1 MLLATKQIP
10 QQVGRRQTILNP
22 WEETMKIRLLGTL
35 VALAISFALPTFGQ
49 QKEKIDPQ
57 IIEQLN
63 AIAKKYN
70 EAINN
75 HDAAAM
81 GALYTEDAIFV
92 TDRGPIY
99 GREAIE
105 KWYADVFKGWQPKNN
120 TATVDPHSVRM
131 LGPDNLTNT
140 GDWSETGKGEHGED
154 VPVKGYWTTIDTRQ
168 GDAWKICVMT
178 WNITPAPPTP
188 AQTK

>member
-1 MLLATKQIP
+1 
-10 QQVGRRQTILNP
+10 
-22 WEETMKIRLLGTL
+22 MKIRLLGAL
-35 VALAISFALPTFGQ
+35 VALAISSALPTFGQ
-49 QKEKIDPQ
+49 QKEKVDPQ

-92 TDRGPIY
+92 TNTGPVY

-105 KWYADVFKGWQPKNN
+105 KWYADGFKAFQPKNN

-140 GDWSETGKGEHGED
+140 GDWSETDKGKNGED
-154 VPVKGYWTTIDTRQ
+154 VPFKGYWTTIDTRQ

-178 WNITPAPPTP
+178 WNITPAP
-188 AQTK
+188 ASAETKKGE

>member
-1 MLLATKQIP
+1 MKTRLLLA
-10 QQVGRRQTILNP
+10 
-22 WEETMKIRLLGTL
+22 
-35 VALAISFALPTFGQ
+35 VAGLAICSALPTFGQ

-81 GALYTEDAIFV
+81 GALFTEDAIFV
-92 TDRGPIY
+92 TNTGPVY

-105 KWYADVFKGWQPKNN
+105 KWYADGFKAFQPKNN

-140 GDWSETGKGEHGED
+140 GDWSETDKGKNGED
-154 VPVKGYWTTIDTRQ
+154 VPSKGYWTTIDTRQ

-178 WNITPAPPTP
+178 WNITPAPAATPSPTTAP
-188 AQTK
+188 SNQ